1 MFWISFLL
9 FLSHQGTS
17 RPSVN
22 YFFIYISITAFFC
35 LFSKLIPN
43 RYHSTFCGCFDLRSI
58 IGMSYSDRGFLQ
70 RSLSTGRTLFVVYQ
84 LYLIPQFDNAKI
96 LENLIFKSV
105 VCPVFF
111 LF

>member
-1 MFWISFLL
+1 
-9 FLSHQGTS
+9 
-17 RPSVN
+17 
-22 YFFIYISITAFFC
+22 
-35 LFSKLIPN
+35 
-43 RYHSTFCGCFDLRSI
+43 
-58 IGMSYSDRGFLQ
+58 MSYSDRGFLQ